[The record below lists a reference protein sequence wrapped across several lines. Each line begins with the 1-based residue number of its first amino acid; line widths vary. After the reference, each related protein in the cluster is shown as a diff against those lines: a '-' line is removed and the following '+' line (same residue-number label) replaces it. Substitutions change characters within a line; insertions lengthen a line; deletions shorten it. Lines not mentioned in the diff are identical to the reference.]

1 MKENFQLFLQ
11 INEIESS
18 ENIDTAAQA
27 LYQNPDL
34 NLFVFTNIGYVFENF
49 QNLLKKEIQLE
60 DFFSYGDITCNRY
73 KFDDIHWID
82 AMFFVFEKT
91 QQQNKYFE
99 NSLLVVDQ
107 IYYDYFVNK
116 KWIESFETIKEKLN
130 KVWSQIIIV

>member
-73 KFDDIHWID
+73 KFDDIH
-82 AMFFVFEKT
+82 
-91 QQQNKYFE
+91 
-99 NSLLVVDQ
+99 
-107 IYYDYFVNK
+107 
-116 KWIESFETIKEKLN
+116 
-130 KVWSQIIIV
+130 